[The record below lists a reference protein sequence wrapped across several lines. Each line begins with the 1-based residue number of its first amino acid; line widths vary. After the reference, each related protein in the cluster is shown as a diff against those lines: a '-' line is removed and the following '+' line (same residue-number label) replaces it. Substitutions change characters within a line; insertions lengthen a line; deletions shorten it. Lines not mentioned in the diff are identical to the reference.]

1 ALGYTFADQNRNLEE
16 AQDLLERAMELEPDN
31 PYILDSVGWY
41 LFRIGDLQAALEYL
55 QRSYEKL
62 PEADVAA
69 HLGEVLWAKGRR
81 NDAMLVFR
89 AGLAKDAQNR
99 TLLETIKR
107 LGVVLP

>member
-1 ALGYTFADQNRNLEE
+1 MVGGADDTFLLHALD
-16 AQDLLERAMELEPDN
+16 ERGGA
-31 PYILDSVGWY
+31 VVT
-41 LFRIGDLQAALEYL
+41 DLQAALEYL

-81 NDAMLVFR
+81 DDAMLVFR

-99 TLLETIKR
+99 TLQETIKR